1 DSALTWWNSHKRTIG
16 VDAAYAMKW
25 AEHMKLI
32 TEVYYSRNEIQKM
45 ETEMVPDEEDKVE
58 RFIEG
63 LLDNIQ
69 WNLTRLGT
77 MKERGMLGLSPT
89 ATSAGV
95 ETVRRLDTRLG
106 IVGLLLPQTLK
117 EPQLEINRNRRNQTR
132 NNTGGNE
139 VTAKAYTIGRGGT
152 TLIPTLSRVIRI
164 PYVDEVLIIRGDN
177 CDEGSKLNIISYTKT
192 QKYIQKG
199 CQVYLAQV
207 TSKKAEDKSK
217 KKRIEDV
224 PIVREFTEVFPKDM
238 PGLSPA
244 RQVEFQIDL
253 VPGAAPVARAPIED
267 LFDQLQGSRVYSK
280 IDLRSGYHQLRV
292 REEDIPKTAFRTC
305 YGHYKFEVMSF
316 VLTGTSAAYDEVDS
330 EKREVDWGEKAE
342 SSFQLLKQRLCSA
355 PILALPEGSENF
367 VVYCDASHK
376 G

>member
-69 WNLTRLGT
+69 WNRRNNPNSNVVTSTFLLNNCYAS
-77 MKERGMLGLSPT
+77 MLFDLSADRSFVST
-89 ATSAGV
+89 TFSALLDV
-95 ETVRRLDTRLG
+95 APSTLDTSYA
-106 IVGLLLPQTLK
+106 VELLMEEFQK
-117 EPQLEINRNRRNQTR
+117 QISFLE
-132 NNTGGNE
+132 
-139 VTAKAYTIGRGGT
+139 
-152 TLIPTLSRVIRI
+152 VIRI

-253 VPGAAPVARAPIED
+253 VPGAAPVARAPYQLAPTEMQE
-267 LFDQLQGSRVYSK
+267 LSTQLQEISDR
-280 IDLRSGYHQLRV
+280 
-292 REEDIPKTAFRTC
+292 
-305 YGHYKFEVMSF
+305 
-316 VLTGTSAAYDEVDS
+316 
-330 EKREVDWGEKAE
+330 
-342 SSFQLLKQRLCSA
+342 
-355 PILALPEGSENF
+355 
-367 VVYCDASHK
+367 
-376 G
+376 